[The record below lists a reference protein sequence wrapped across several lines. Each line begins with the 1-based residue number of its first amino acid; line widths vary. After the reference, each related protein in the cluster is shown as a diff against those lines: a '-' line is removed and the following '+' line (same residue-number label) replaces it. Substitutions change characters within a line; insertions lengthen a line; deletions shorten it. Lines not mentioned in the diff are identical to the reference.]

1 MRSGAAVQGCGGCG
15 RVTLKENGCQTRFYR
30 SRRRRAQVPNWRLVQ
45 WWRHHHLLLRHRIQL
60 VRLYL
65 YPPLGG
71 LPRLLS
77 PLPLLQMSNSLI
89 AWSLIAQIPLSDD
102 TPILNFWEW
111 VDTCL
116 CHAAYIFLCIRVCM
130 FFLVRFRPMA
140 YLDFLLPL
148 LFYKWYRGSA
158 YLFFFGTQIWFLLSI

>member
-1 MRSGAAVQGCGGCG
+1 MLRRLLLKERYLSVKATAMGRAEKRCG
-15 RVTLKENGCQTRFYR
+15 RVSLKENDYLIVFYR
-30 SRRRRAQVPNWRLVQ
+30 SPRRRAQVPKRRLVQ
-45 WWRHHHLLLRHRIQL
+45 WWRHRRLLVLRHRIQL

-77 PLPLLQMSNSLI
+77 LLPLFQMFNSLI
-89 AWSLIAQIPLSDD
+89 AWSIIAQIPLSDD

-116 CHAAYIFLCIRVCM
+116 CHAAYILLRIRVCM
-130 FFLVRFRPMA
+130 FFLFVSDPW
-140 YLDFLLPL
+140 P
-148 LFYKWYRGSA
+148 
-158 YLFFFGTQIWFLLSI
+158 I